1 MKVRLI
7 VRILLPVWWEVETGG
22 AEGEDEDEEVTHN
35 ICYKPLQGC
44 LPGRAKFYAK
54 LRPGT
59 TKSAVITTY

>member
-7 VRILLPVWWEVETGG
+7 VRILLPVWWEVETGE
-22 AEGEDEDEEVTHN
+22 AEGEDGDEEVIHN
-35 ICYKPLQGC
+35 ICYKPLQEC
-44 LPGRAKFYAK
+44 LRAKFYAK